1 MTDNKNTE
9 QPEAEPGDDQD
20 VEGHNMW
27 INPTLNAD
35 MARNRSKELEKEARD
50 RNRAKEAKRS

>member
-1 MTDNKNTE
+1 MTDNKNNE
-9 QPEAEPGDDQD
+9 QTQVQPDDEQD

-27 INPTLNAD
+27 INPTLNSD

-50 RNRAKEAKRS
+50 RNRAKDAKRG

>member
-1 MTDNKNTE
+1 MTDNKNADQPIE
-9 QPEAEPGDDQD
+9 QPNDEQD

-27 INPTLNAD
+27 INPTLNSD

-50 RNRAKEAKRS
+50 RNRAKDAKRS